1 MQCSLADFYK
11 SLDYKTEVVTEAK
24 RKLDRMEIPEEEK
37 EKIIR
42 KITRESSYVFY
53 KKYLNPKRDGY
64 FIGFWQS
71 EKYFKN
77 IEEIIRKEFTLKNK
91 IEDRNETDEA
101 KIFLDKIK
109 ESKNSISINIRRGDY
124 VENIKTRMYHGLI
137 SKDYFINGV
146 RYIVNKLN
154 LKKDENNIFV
164 FSDDIEWCKN
174 NLLDLKKEGEL
185 VFVSENLNP
194 TDSLYLISKCQHNV
208 IANSSFSWWGAWL
221 NQNKDKIII
230 APKNWMRSN
239 IDTKD
244 ICPEEWIRLENR
256 FY

>member
-1 MQCSLADFYK
+1 
-11 SLDYKTEVVTEAK
+11 
-24 RKLDRMEIPEEEK
+24 
-37 EKIIR
+37 
-42 KITRESSYVFY
+42 
-53 KKYLNPKRDGY
+53 
-64 FIGFWQS
+64 
-71 EKYFKN
+71 
-77 IEEIIRKEFTLKNK
+77 
-91 IEDRNETDEA
+91 
-101 KIFLDKIK
+101 
-109 ESKNSISINIRRGDY
+109 
-124 VENIKTRMYHGLI
+124 
-137 SKDYFINGV
+137 
-146 RYIVNKLN
+146 
-154 LKKDENNIFV
+154 
-164 FSDDIEWCKN
+164 DDIEWCKN